1 MLNLL
6 VVVVVVFDRSTLEQS
21 FFPLACH
28 PTDVELVNCSLESFS
43 HVAGVFIPMLV
54 AFPTLLIYLYSTY
67 LDIQFQPRNKLLM
80 DHKTQDRKPTFLWL
94 CSRKQRRAL
103 PTLHPKE
110 GEDLR
115 LLLLGMYFYSAF

>member
-1 MLNLL
+1 MLNLI
-6 VVVVVVFDRSTLEQS
+6 VFFFFFDRSALELS

-28 PTDVELVNCSLESFS
+28 PTDVELVNCSLEAFS

-54 AFPTLLIYLYSTY
+54 AFPTVLIYLYSTY

-80 DHKTQDRKPTFLWL
+80 EPKTQDRKPTFLWL

-103 PTLHPKE
+103 PALHPKE

-115 LLLLGMYFYSAF
+115 LLLLGIYFYSAF